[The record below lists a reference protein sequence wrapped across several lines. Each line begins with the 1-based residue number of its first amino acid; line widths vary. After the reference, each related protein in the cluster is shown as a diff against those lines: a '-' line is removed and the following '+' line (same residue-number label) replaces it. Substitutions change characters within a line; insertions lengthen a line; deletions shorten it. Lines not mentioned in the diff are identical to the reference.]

1 MMIRGEKSI
10 LLESSDVAPSYI
22 QNSSIFNFTDFS
34 SKMQISQ
41 SDDHLIID
49 EKRLKILKNNIYF
62 LDSIG
67 IYLKHT

>member
-10 LLESSDVAPSYI
+10 LLESSDVALSYI

-41 SDDHLIID
+41 PDDHLIID
-49 EKRLKILKNNIYF
+49 EPRLKILKNNIYF